1 RGFLEGLALA
11 IDPGAVGDAR
21 ALAKGPTIAHR
32 GVEKAVAR
40 GGDRAP
46 AVATVHGAA
55 GVEVVLALEPGA
67 SAAAAGARLRA
78 QAGTVAEQ
86 VARAQGKQVVV
97 AVAAAVVVQGQL
109 AGRAEFERAAHTL
122 GVTQRRQHRLGRAG
136 GALLVQ
142 PGQLDRERRG
152 VVRPPL
158 AVELALLKRLP
169 ALLGAGVAAVQAQ
182 RVVNPAQ
189 ELGAVF
195 LAR

>member
-1 RGFLEGLALA
+1 
-11 IDPGAVGDAR
+11 
-21 ALAKGPTIAHR
+21 
-32 GVEKAVAR
+32 
-40 GGDRAP
+40 
-46 AVATVHGAA
+46 
-55 GVEVVLALEPGA
+55 
-67 SAAAAGARLRA
+67 ARLRA

-195 LAR
+195 LARQAGIAARHRVAGVDLAPPGAGAPLAPGPTQFAQVGAGLHAARLAFARSVGV